1 MKKYVVIYMGLGP
14 SVAEMFDNL
23 DDAAKYAE
31 IMNRTRPN
39 REYTVF
45 TQEGK

>member
-1 MKKYVVIYMGLGP
+1 MKKYAVIYMGLGP

-45 TQEGK
+45 TQEGN